1 MLSRRDLLQTSGAV
15 VPVGMFLPSVFS
27 RAIDQAGRQTL
38 AGNPGHAAT
47 ARTLI
52 VVQMAGGNDG
62 LNTVIP
68 FTDGRYRDL
77 RPVIGVPDSQ
87 VLPISDRL
95 ALHAEL
101 AGMKALYDQ
110 GKVAVMQTVGYDN
123 PSLSHFQAMDIWETA
138 DPELHRRDGWLST
151 LVEGKVDAK
160 GHPIGSLSLGPTL
173 APALCC
179 SPTPP
184 PTINNLS
191 GYKLMADPQFPKTAA
206 SREAALVRLYQSY
219 QAPAPYAAILESTA
233 DAARMSSAQMQQLA
247 NTYQPAV
254 TYPQTP
260 VAQGLKLFAATLKAG
275 AGLRLGYL
283 VLGGFDTHAQQLN
296 QQPRLLRQLG
306 DALLAFTHDLEAQG
320 LDKDVLTMTWSEFG
334 RRAQENA
341 SNGTDHGTAAPLFLI
356 GAGVQ
361 GGLYGDPPD
370 LNNLDN
376 GNLRHSIDFRSVYA
390 TIIERWVQA
399 DSKAIL
405 GSAYPTLA
413 AVR

>member
-1 MLSRRDLLQTSGAV
+1 MISRRDLLQTSGAV
-15 VPVGMFLPSVFS
+15 IPVGMFLPSVFS

-38 AGNPGHAAT
+38 YGNPGQVAN

-68 FTDGRYRDL
+68 YTDGRYHDL

-87 VLPISDRL
+87 LLPISDRI
-95 ALHAEL
+95 ALHGEL
-101 AGMKALYDQ
+101 AGLKALYDQ

-179 SPTPP
+179 PPTPP
-184 PTINNLS
+184 PTVNNLG
-191 GYKLMADPQFPKTAA
+191 GYKLLPDPQFPKTAVT
-206 SREAALVRLYQSY
+206 REDALVRLYQSY

-233 DAARMSSAQMQQLA
+233 DAARMSSAQMQQFA
-247 NTYQPAV
+247 NSYQSTV

-275 AGLRLGYL
+275 VGLRLGYV

-296 QQPRLLRQLG
+296 QQPKLLRQLG
-306 DALLAFTHDLEAQG
+306 DALNAFTTDLEAQG

-334 RRAQENA
+334 RRVQQNA
-341 SNGTDHGTAAPLFLI
+341 SNGTDHGTAAPLFLV
-356 GAGVQ
+356 GSDVK
-361 GGLYGDPPD
+361 GGLYGDVPD
-370 LNNLDN
+370 LANLDD
-376 GNLRHSIDFRSVYA
+376 GNLRHSIDFRSIYA
-390 TIIERWVQA
+390 TVIERWLQA

-405 GSAYPTLA
+405 GGAYPTLA
-413 AVR
+413 AVG

>member
-38 AGNPGHAAT
+38 AGNPGQAAN

-306 DALLAFTHDLEAQG
+306 EALLAFTHDLEAQG

-390 TIIERWVQA
+390 TIIERWLQA

>member
-38 AGNPGHAAT
+38 AGNPGQAAN

-390 TIIERWVQA
+390 TIIERWLQA

>member
-1 MLSRRDLLQTSGAV
+1 VISRRDLLQTSGTV
-15 VPVGMFLPSVFS
+15 IPVGMFLPSVFS

-38 AGNPGHAAT
+38 SGNPGQAAN

-68 FTDGRYRDL
+68 YTDGRYHDL

-87 VLPISDRL
+87 LLPISDRI
-95 ALHAEL
+95 ALHGEL
-101 AGMKALYDQ
+101 AGLKALYDQ

-138 DPELHRRDGWLST
+138 DPELQRRDGWLST

-179 SPTPP
+179 PPTPP
-184 PTINNLS
+184 PTVNNLG
-191 GYKLMADPQFPKTAA
+191 GYKLLPDPQFPKTAVA
-206 SREAALVRLYQSY
+206 REDALVRLYQSY

-233 DAARMSSAQMQQLA
+233 DAARMSSAQMQQFA
-247 NTYQPAV
+247 KSYQSTV

-275 AGLRLGYL
+275 VGLRLGYV

-296 QQPRLLRQLG
+296 QQPKLLRQLG
-306 DALLAFTHDLEAQG
+306 DALNAFTTDLEAQG

-334 RRAQENA
+334 RRVQQNA
-341 SNGTDHGTAAPLFLI
+341 SNGTDHGTAAPLFLV
-356 GAGVQ
+356 GSGVK
-361 GGLYGDPPD
+361 GGLYGDVPD
-370 LNNLDN
+370 LVNLDD

-390 TIIERWVQA
+390 TVIERWLQA

-413 AVR
+413 AVG

>member
-27 RAIDQAGRQTL
+27 RAIDQMGRQTL
-38 AGNPGHAAT
+38 YGNPGQPAN

-52 VVQMAGGNDG
+52 IVQLAGGNDG

-68 FTDGRYRDL
+68 YTDGRYRDL

-87 VLPISDRL
+87 LLPLSDRV
-95 ALHAEL
+95 ALHSEL
-101 AGMKALYDQ
+101 AGMKTLYDQ

-123 PSLSHFQAMDIWETA
+123 PSLSHFQAMDIWETG
-138 DPELHRRDGWLST
+138 DPELRRRNGWLST
-151 LVEGKVDAK
+151 LVEGKVDGN
-160 GHPIGSLSLGPTL
+160 GHPIGSLSLGPAL

-179 SPTPP
+179 PPTPP
-184 PTINNLS
+184 PTINNIN
-191 GYKLMADPQFPKTAA
+191 GYKLLPDPQFPKNAA
-206 SREAALVRLYQSY
+206 TREDALVRLYQSY
-219 QAPAPYAAILESTA
+219 QAPAPYAAILDSTA
-233 DAARMSSAQMQQLA
+233 DSARTSSAQMQELA
-247 NTYQPAV
+247 TAYHPSI
-254 TYPQTP
+254 TYPKTP

-275 AGLRLGYL
+275 VGLRLGYI
-283 VLGGFDTHAQQLN
+283 VLGGFDTHSQQLN

-306 DALLAFTHDLEAQG
+306 DALNAFSRDLEAQG

-334 RRAQENA
+334 RRAQQNA

-356 GAGVQ
+356 GSGVK
-361 GGLYGDPPD
+361 GGLYGDVPD

-390 TIIERWVQA
+390 TVIERWLQA

-405 GSAYPTLA
+405 GGTYPTLA
-413 AVR
+413 AVG

>member
-1 MLSRRDLLQTSGAV
+1 MISRRDLLQTSGAV
-15 VPVGMFLPSVFS
+15 IPVGMFLPSVFS

-38 AGNPGHAAT
+38 YGNPGQVAN

-68 FTDGRYRDL
+68 YTDGRYHDL

-87 VLPISDRL
+87 LLPISDRI
-95 ALHAEL
+95 ALHGEL
-101 AGMKALYDQ
+101 AGLKALYDQ

-179 SPTPP
+179 PPTPP
-184 PTINNLS
+184 PTVNNLG
-191 GYKLMADPQFPKTAA
+191 GYKLLPDPQFPKAA
-206 SREAALVRLYQSY
+206 VTREDALVRLYQSY

-233 DAARMSSAQMQQLA
+233 DAARMSSAQMQQFA
-247 NTYQPAV
+247 NSYQSTV

-275 AGLRLGYL
+275 VGLRLGYV

-296 QQPRLLRQLG
+296 QQPKLLRQLG
-306 DALLAFTHDLEAQG
+306 DALNAFTTDLEAQG

-334 RRAQENA
+334 RRVQQNA
-341 SNGTDHGTAAPLFLI
+341 SNGTDHGTAAPLFLV
-356 GAGVQ
+356 GSDVK
-361 GGLYGDPPD
+361 GGLYGDVPD
-370 LNNLDN
+370 LANLDD
-376 GNLRHSIDFRSVYA
+376 GNLRHSIDFRSIYA
-390 TIIERWVQA
+390 TVIERWLQA

-405 GSAYPTLA
+405 GGAYPTLA
-413 AVR
+413 AVG

>member
-38 AGNPGHAAT
+38 AGNPGQAAN

-306 DALLAFTHDLEAQG
+306 DALIAFTHDLEAQR

-390 TIIERWVQA
+390 TIIERWLQA

>member
-1 MLSRRDLLQTSGAV
+1 VISRRDLLQTSGAV
-15 VPVGMFLPSVFS
+15 IPIGMFLPSVFS
-27 RAIDQAGRQTL
+27 RAIDQSGRQTL
-38 AGNPGHAAT
+38 YGNPGQVAN

-68 FTDGRYRDL
+68 YTDGRYHDL

-87 VLPISDRL
+87 LLPISDRI
-95 ALHAEL
+95 ALHGEL
-101 AGMKALYDQ
+101 AGLKTLYDR

-138 DPELHRRDGWLST
+138 DPALQRRDGWLST
-151 LVEGKVDAK
+151 LVEGKVDAS

-179 SPTPP
+179 PPTPP
-184 PTINNLS
+184 PTVNGLG
-191 GYKLMADPQFPKTAA
+191 GYKLLPDPQFPKTAIT
-206 SREAALVRLYQSY
+206 REDALVKLYQSY

-233 DAARMSSAQMQQLA
+233 DAARMSSAQMQQFA
-247 NTYQPAV
+247 NSYQSTV

-275 AGLRLGYL
+275 VGLRLGYV

-296 QQPRLLRQLG
+296 QQPKLLRQLG
-306 DALLAFTHDLEAQG
+306 DALNAFANDLEAQG

-334 RRAQENA
+334 RRVQENA
-341 SNGTDHGTAAPLFLI
+341 SNGTDHGTAAPLFLV
-356 GAGVQ
+356 GSGVK
-361 GGLYGDPPD
+361 GGLYGDVPD
-370 LNNLDN
+370 LTNLDD

-390 TIIERWVQA
+390 TVIERWLQA

-405 GSAYPTLA
+405 GNAYPTLA
-413 AVR
+413 AVG